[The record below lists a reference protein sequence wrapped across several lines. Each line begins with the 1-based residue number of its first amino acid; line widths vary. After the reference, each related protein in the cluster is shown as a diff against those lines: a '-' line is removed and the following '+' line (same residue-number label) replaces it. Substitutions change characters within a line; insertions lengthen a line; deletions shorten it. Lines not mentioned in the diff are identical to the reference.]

1 MIELV
6 IPTVGSTGYFELR
19 APFDTKIIVNE
30 RHTCQAI
37 RRISDYVA
45 NNEDV
50 KQIAYIDNGLTA
62 QDYDTA
68 ADANMYI
75 ASLQSDR
82 GHWIYVPVD
91 YIVKFPIT
99 NGIPYRNITLGV
111 ALPPIP
117 VERNLSN
124 IETDIIN
131 LIQDTLGVT
140 PIIKQVQ
147 TSRVI
152 LVAKDKHD
160 LQQSARDAVA
170 NGRVTDRSRYMS
182 LVQDHQAALNK
193 ITELELYIKNNM

>member
-1 MIELV
+1 MLDLV
-6 IPTVGSTGYFELR
+6 LPTVGSTGYFELR

-30 RHTCQAI
+30 RHSCQAI
-37 RRISDYVA
+37 RRISDYLA
-45 NNEDV
+45 NNEDA
-50 KQIAYIDNGLTA
+50 KQIAYLANGLTA

-68 ADANMYI
+68 ADVNMYI
-75 ASLQSDR
+75 VSLQSDR
-82 GHWIYVPVD
+82 GHWVYVPAD

-117 VERNLSN
+117 VERNISN
-124 IETDIIN
+124 IETDIIE
-131 LIQDTLGVT
+131 LVKDSLGVT

-160 LQQSARDAVA
+160 IQQATRDAVA
-170 NGRVTDRSRYMS
+170 SGRVTNRSRYMD
-182 LVQDHQAALNK
+182 LLQKHQRALDK
-193 ITELELYIKNNM
+193 IEALELYIKNNM

>member
-68 ADANMYI
+68 ADTNMYI

-182 LVQDHQAALNK
+182 LVQDHQTALDK
-193 ITELELYIKNNM
+193 IAELELYIKNNM

>member
-1 MIELV
+1 MLELV

-19 APFDTKIIVNE
+19 APFDNKIIVNE

-37 RRISDYVA
+37 RRISDYIA

-50 KQIAYIDNGLTA
+50 KQIAYLSNGLTE
-62 QDYDTA
+62 QEFNA
-68 ADANMYI
+68 ASDINMYI

-82 GHWIYVPVD
+82 GHWLYVPVN
-91 YIVKFPIT
+91 YLIKFPIT

-117 VERNLSN
+117 VDRNLSN
-124 IETDIIN
+124 IETDIAN
-131 LIQDTLGVT
+131 LITDALGVT

-147 TSRVI
+147 TSRVV

-160 LQQSARDAVA
+160 LQQSARDAIA
-170 NGRVTDRSRYMS
+170 NGSTTDRSRYMS
-182 LVQDHQAALNK
+182 LLQQHQIALDK
-193 ITELELYIKNNM
+193 IAELETYIKNNI